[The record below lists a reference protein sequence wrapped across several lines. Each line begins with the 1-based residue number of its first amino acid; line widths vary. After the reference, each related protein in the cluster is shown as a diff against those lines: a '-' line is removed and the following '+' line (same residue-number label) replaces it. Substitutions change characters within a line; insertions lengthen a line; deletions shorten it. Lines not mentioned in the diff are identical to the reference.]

1 VEAISA
7 VAMAASAL
15 SMHSKAVIFEG
26 EDHYQPSTS
35 PTAPKAPN
43 VRFFLKILLQILLE
57 S

>member
-26 EDHYQPSTS
+26 EDHQPSTS

-43 VRFFLKILLQILLE
+43 VRFF
-57 S
+57 